1 MWSFLLSPEMAPFS
15 FAFLLVIGLVV
26 LELVFLLLGG
36 SLIGMDADGPSL
48 DADADFDFDADL
60 AGEIGGGIG
69 ADADGAF
76 DGGEAEIDGGGVSG
90 PLAWLGLGD
99 APFVLWLAG
108 VATSFA
114 IAGYGVQLLSNSL
127 FGALIP
133 ATIIAPLAVVPGLL
147 GGKVIARAIAAAAPK
162 TETSA
167 ISRQFLGGRVGV
179 ITQGTAAK
187 GRPAEARIVDR
198 HGNPQYLRV
207 EPREDG
213 VTIAQGTDVII
224 FRPVG
229 DIYPVMPFG
238 DD

>member
-1 MWSFLLSPEMAPFS
+1 MVEFLLAPEMAPFS
-15 FAFLLVIGLVV
+15 FAFLLVMGLVV

-48 DADADFDFDADL
+48 DAEAEFDFDAEFDQNL
-60 AGEIGGGIG
+60 GGDTDV
-69 ADADGAF
+69 AP
-76 DGGEAEIDGGGVSG
+76 DGGEAEIDAGGPSG

-108 VATSFA
+108 VATSFG

-127 FGALIP
+127 FGGLIP
-133 ATIIAPLAVVPGLL
+133 AAIIAPLAFIPGVL
-147 GGKVIARAIAAAAPK
+147 GGKIIARAIAAAAPK

-179 ITQGTAAK
+179 ITQGTAVK

-198 HGNPQYLRV
+198 HGNAQYLRV

-213 VTIAQGTDVII
+213 VTIPQGTDVII

>member
-15 FAFLLVIGLVV
+15 FAFLLVIGLVC

-36 SLIGMDADGPSL
+36 SLIGMDADGPAV
-48 DADADFDFDADL
+48 DAEAEFDFDAQLD
-60 AGEIGGGIG
+60 GEPGM
-69 ADADGAF
+69 APDGT
-76 DGGEAEIDGGGVSG
+76 ETEIDTGGSG
-90 PLAWLGLGD
+90 GALAWLGLGE

-114 IAGYGVQLLSNSL
+114 IAGYCSQLLSNAV
-127 FGALIP
+127 FGGLIP
-133 ATIIAPLAVVPGLL
+133 VAIIAPLALIPGIL
-147 GGKVIARAIAAAAPK
+147 GGKIIARAIAAAAPK

-167 ISRQFLGGRVGV
+167 ISRQFLGGRIGV

-213 VTIAQGTDVII
+213 VTIPQGTDVII
-224 FRPVG
+224 FRPIG